1 MQPLQSSI
9 CHIKI
14 FNTSAKFTHILR
26 ILFFFSAN
34 LAQALH
40 AVIYS
45 DRRARQSAI
54 HYNCCLHT
62 HKHHQNITLFEP
74 LNTQSLAS
82 RSSISSPYRR
92 ATQDLKSL
100 PGTLLP
106 TLQRLVQRS
115 TNISPA
121 PSLGQKPKSSH
132 NNPHQQSK
140 PSNACFLSPQ
150 QQAQEL
156 EPATKRQQYSTCS
169 QLQLFNQMDIKH
181 ADR

>member
-1 MQPLQSSI
+1 MQPLHSSI
-9 CHIKI
+9 SHIKI

-26 ILFFFSAN
+26 ILFLFYAN
-34 LAQALH
+34 LALVLH

-45 DRRARQSAI
+45 NRRARQSAI
-54 HYNCCLHT
+54 HYNCCSHT

-82 RSSISSPYRR
+82 RSSISSPYHR
-92 ATQDLKSL
+92 ATQDLQPL

-115 TNISPA
+115 TNISLA
-121 PSLGQKPKSSH
+121 LSLRQEPKSSH
-132 NNPHQQSK
+132 INNLHQQSK
-140 PSNACFLSPQ
+140 PSNARFLSPQ

-156 EPATKRQQYSTCS
+156 EPATKRQQYSTC
-169 QLQLFNQMDIKH
+169 
-181 ADR
+181 R

>member
-34 LAQALH
+34 LALVLH

-54 HYNCCLHT
+54 HYNCCSHT

-74 LNTQSLAS
+74 LNTQSLAY
-82 RSSISSPYRR
+82 RSSISCPYRR
-92 ATQDLKSL
+92 ATQDLQPL

-121 PSLGQKPKSSH
+121 SSLRQEPKASH
-132 NNPHQQSK
+132 NNNPHQESK
-140 PSNACFLSPQ
+140 PSNAHFLSP
-150 QQAQEL
+150 
-156 EPATKRQQYSTCS
+156 
-169 QLQLFNQMDIKH
+169 
-181 ADR
+181 